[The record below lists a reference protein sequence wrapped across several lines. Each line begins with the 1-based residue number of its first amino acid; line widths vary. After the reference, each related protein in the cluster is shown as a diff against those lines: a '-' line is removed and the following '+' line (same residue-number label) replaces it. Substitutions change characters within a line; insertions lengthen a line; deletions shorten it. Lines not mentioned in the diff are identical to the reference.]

1 MLLKSNNNN
10 NSNNLLHRINNT
22 RDKGT
27 IKDQTFKPKIEWI
40 LVRSPAHVPPEQRG
54 ERQFACIPWPPL
66 LPSEYVSVQTVN
78 QRLRD
83 CTNSRKICTHPK
95 DRRITM
101 TSPPVNLSL
110 LGGCRRRLTLLV
122 RGHLPAGYSHEMA
135 ERRRG
140 AKEREEKEAGRGK
153 SEGGRWQRRRTV
165 YLQAVTR
172 KRDGEGCGGAHAA
185 QPASPPP
192 SPCTRALPPPPPFTI
207 FRPARI
213 LIAVSQCT
221 RSESAV

>member
-1 MLLKSNNNN
+1 MDLGAITCARS
-10 NSNNLLHRINNT
+10 T
-22 RDKGT
+22 GTKGWT
-27 IKDQTFKPKIEWI
+27 
-40 LVRSPAHVPPEQRG
+40 LVRMHSVAAAASV
-54 ERQFACIPWPPL
+54 
-66 LPSEYVSVQTVN
+66 EYVLVQTVN

-83 CTNSRKICTHPK
+83 CTNSRKIYTHPK

-153 SEGGRWQRRRTV
+153 SEEGRWQRRRTV
-165 YLQAVTR
+165 Y
-172 KRDGEGCGGAHAA
+172 
-185 QPASPPP
+185 S
-192 SPCTRALPPPPPFTI
+192 
-207 FRPARI
+207 
-213 LIAVSQCT
+213 
-221 RSESAV
+221 RS